1 MSEILLEQVFPG
13 ATTCIVIGDLDQIAP
28 NKLQPYRHLLWW
40 TDTAG
45 DSRIPAEHR
54 SERVQTADIKTAAPT
69 LILEQ
74 FLQRDARHLPTL
86 YVTRAALTRQT
97 ADFQRLIGEVHA
109 VLENNHRARLTRQ
122 KDGFTWQKHLL
133 TNVPGYIRR
142 RVPGSWNGALRS
154 LPAFIVGAGPSLD
167 ISAPKL
173 AAVAA
178 QGVIFAADSALR
190 ALARHGVTADFVISI
205 DAAKVPEKC
214 LPTDRLAPGLAVLS
228 SVSPPAWQSS
238 LPAERVRFLSSN
250 QITEDWLATHSV
262 ARTAVSA
269 TENCGSTAIEIA
281 QYLGCDPLYL
291 FGLDFAVDATDQI
304 RRHHQDAEAALYTQS
319 NYNPA
324 TQLPSVPGNYTPAVP
339 TFALG
344 DWRALDERL
353 AARTSG
359 TIINVNDRG
368 ARLRGTTLMHPAQ
381 FALAPTAGE
390 KTAALAH
397 LAAATEPNP
406 ALSARALA
414 QLRSGAEVGVRA
426 LPSLRAVWKNGGPT
440 ALAEAMR
447 QVIIAPDFGPVLGA
461 FALKLMPH
469 LVPPIEGDAMLW
481 QSLLKEF
488 EELTILA
495 HTGRLPSAAPD

>member
-1 MSEILLEQVFPG
+1 MS
-13 ATTCIVIGDLDQIAP
+13 T
-28 NKLQPYRHLLWW
+28 
-40 TDTAG
+40 
-45 DSRIPAEHR
+45 
-54 SERVQTADIKTAAPT
+54 
-69 LILEQ
+69 
-74 FLQRDARHLPTL
+74 
-86 YVTRAALTRQT
+86 
-97 ADFQRLIGEVHA
+97 
-109 VLENNHRARLTRQ
+109 
-122 KDGFTWQKHLL
+122 
-133 TNVPGYIRR
+133 
-142 RVPGSWNGALRS
+142 
-154 LPAFIVGAGPSLD
+154 
-167 ISAPKL
+167 
-173 AAVAA
+173 
-178 QGVIFAADSALR
+178 
-190 ALARHGVTADFVISI
+190 
-205 DAAKVPEKC
+205 
-214 LPTDRLAPGLAVLS
+214 
-228 SVSPPAWQSS
+228 
-238 LPAERVRFLSSN
+238 
-250 QITEDWLATHSV
+250 
-262 ARTAVSA
+262 
-269 TENCGSTAIEIA
+269 
-281 QYLGCDPLYL
+281 
-291 FGLDFAVDATDQI
+291 
-304 RRHHQDAEAALYTQS
+304 
-319 NYNPA
+319 
-324 TQLPSVPGNYTPAVP
+324 
-339 TFALG
+339 
-344 DWRALDERL
+344 LDERL